1 MFLHRKFNYNIIET
15 IHDVKKLLLEQRPN
29 TIVYDTET
37 TGLNFMVDK
46 PFIIGIE
53 FNKNIYTTDNITE
66 LMQLIY
72 DLPFK
77 FALVAHNAKYD
88 YHMLANVDLKIPEH
102 IDLIDTMALARLTQY
117 ADDRSSIGL
126 EALGAKYVDDN
137 SKFASKVIKKDIIEI
152 NKERLKSMKKVIKQD
167 KLPAKMVDIMEA
179 YRNQVQFVPHQWDD
193 LFKKMDSLYKQPTYL
208 DSYIKNPNLMIS
220 YLRDDLVITRE
231 FFDKSIKVLQ
241 KTGKNVDIFDNENK
255 LVRIVAEMER
265 VGLRVDVEYLLKSRE
280 RVMKYKSQKYKI
292 LKDLTGIEFTV
303 GQHRLIKDMFKEKF
317 DIELISTD
325 VKSLEV
331 LSKSKQTNIANISK
345 AILELRSI
353 DKWLSTY
360 IEGKLN
366 KVLNGRIHTS
376 VNNSGTITGR
386 VSSDLQQE
394 PKEPLLDEG
403 GNELFHPRRVVIND
417 EGYKTYYF
425 DYSQME
431 LRVQAHY
438 TVEISGGDKNLCRAF
453 IPYDCTSIF
462 TGEVYKLGD
471 EGWNS
476 EEWVDETLKPW
487 KPTDLHS
494 VTTLEAFP
502 ELGST
507 DHPEFSQYRKLGKMC
522 NFLKNYGGGIDAI
535 KSQIINNDEIASKL
549 NKGYYNAFP
558 KILDYQKW
566 VEDNLT
572 QYGFVENIY
581 GRRYYLQSNNY
592 YYKAYNYII
601 QGSCADMMKEKEL
614 QVYDLLKPYKSDMLL
629 PIHDEIQI
637 SIADGEEYLVPQ
649 IKKIMESTSNVIK
662 TIPMTCDV
670 EFTNTSWA
678 EKENL

>member
-1 MFLHRKFNYNIIET
+1 
-15 IHDVKKLLLEQRPN
+15 
-29 TIVYDTET
+29 
-37 TGLNFMVDK
+37 
-46 PFIIGIE
+46 
-53 FNKNIYTTDNITE
+53 
-66 LMQLIY
+66 
-72 DLPFK
+72 
-77 FALVAHNAKYD
+77 
-88 YHMLANVDLKIPEH
+88 
-102 IDLIDTMALARLTQY
+102 
-117 ADDRSSIGL
+117 
-126 EALGAKYVDDN
+126 
-137 SKFASKVIKKDIIEI
+137 
-152 NKERLKSMKKVIKQD
+152 
-167 KLPAKMVDIMEA
+167 MEA

-317 DIELISTD
+317 GIELISTY

-670 EFTNTSWA
+670 EVTNTSWA